1 MQPKTNVFHG
11 HEDTTLIGHPG
22 SSTDVNAYVGPAPEF
37 RTTLRFA
44 PSPDD
49 VEILANGGDL
59 MVTVITYGAPFPP
72 VAVWALRGMQNT
84 SDSLVDRRSA
94 KIINE
99 IAQTNF
105 AEEETGGPIGD

>member
-1 MQPKTNVFHG
+1 MIPKTSVFYG
-11 HEDTTLIGHPG
+11 HEDTKITGHPG
-22 SSTDVNAYVGPAPEF
+22 SSQDVNAYVGPAPEF
-37 RTTLRFA
+37 RTTLRFK
-44 PSPDD
+44 PEPDD

-59 MVTVITYGAPFPP
+59 MVTVITYGTPFPP
-72 VAVWALRGMQNT
+72 VAVWALLGVQNE